1 MGPAIAMK
9 MACCG
14 SVKVIECPPPPDL
27 YVVVFFCSYLPALLE
42 FGAPAAAVRDSRNT
56 SAGLPVTAPAP
67 VFEAKKAPRA
77 PTWLRAR
84 LAAAKSGIPMHRPDR
99 IGCLRVLTRT
109 RPCRCRNNAIPA
121 LDSQGNTRHADVTV
135 GGSRTELSLKGN
147 APVLPAFKGA
157 AREGVRRPFQAGSG
171 CPLPIRNSFLPFD
184 KPRVMNR
191 RTAMCRMKLFFHS

>member
-67 VFEAKKAPRA
+67 VFEAKKP
-77 PTWLRAR
+77 
-84 LAAAKSGIPMHRPDR
+84 
-99 IGCLRVLTRT
+99 
-109 RPCRCRNNAIPA
+109 PA
-121 LDSQGNTRHADVTV
+121 LQRGCERAWQLRS
-135 GGSRTELSLKGN
+135 
-147 APVLPAFKGA
+147 PAFPCIG
-157 AREGVRRPFQAGSG
+157 
-171 CPLPIRNSFLPFD
+171 PIGLAVCVF
-184 KPRVMNR
+184 
-191 RTAMCRMKLFFHS
+191 